1 MENKTLQYNP
11 TNPQSIEE
19 YAVRLKNK
27 TFLDVI
33 KESGEVTQDI
43 IESYSNRLR
52 KGGLGNLL
60 EEVYFGYKAN
70 SNQNADFYEAGVEL
84 KATPY
89 EITQKGE
96 LRAGER
102 LVLTMINYDGPI
114 ENDFYKSH
122 AWEKMRLILI
132 IYYWRNK
139 QLESNLLYKIGYV
152 KMFTPPEADL
162 EIIRQDYLYIVKM
175 IREGR
180 AHELSE
186 GDTMYL
192 GACTKGA
199 TAEKSTVAQ
208 YYGNRT
214 PARKR
219 AFCFKN
225 SYMTYVLNHYIAG
238 EGNATI
244 IDDYIVKKEDTSN
257 AILKD
262 IKSLRKKSFEEI
274 LESIVEKYIGKSDRE
289 LCEEFGREY
298 NNSKAQ
304 WNDLACKMLGIRNE
318 HADEFEKANI
328 KVKTVRIEENNSIKE
343 SMSFP
348 PFKFMELICEEY
360 DSSTLH
366 DYFDETRFFF
376 FVWKRD
382 GDVYRVK
389 GCMLWNMP
397 YNDLDVIVRKEWE
410 QYKHIIKYGVEF
422 TKCIDSKGN
431 VSFKNNLPNKSET
444 QIIHIRPH
452 AQQAAYRFKNGDEYG
467 NIERDANIL
476 PNGEYMTTQ
485 SFWINNSY
493 IIKIL
498 EKFLRN

>member
-1 MENKTLQYNP
+1 MFEKNLGYDP
-11 TNPQSIEE
+11 ASPESIEN
-19 YAVRLKNK
+19 YAIQLKNK
-27 TFLDVI
+27 TFL
-33 KESGEVTQDI
+33 EVVSVKGNVASDAM
-43 IESYSNRLR
+43 EAYANKFR

-70 SNQNADFYEAGVEL
+70 SNQDADFPEAGVEL
-84 KATPY
+84 KVTPY
-89 EITQKGE
+89 DVTQKGE

-114 ENDFYKSH
+114 ELEFYQSH
-122 AWEKMRLILI
+122 AWKKLRLILL

-139 QLESNLLYKIGYV
+139 QLNSNLQYKIGFV

-162 EIIRQDYLYIVKM
+162 VIIKKDYDYIVRT
-175 IREGR
+175 IQEGR

-199 TAEKSTVAQ
+199 NAEKSTVPQ
-208 YYGNRT
+208 YYGDNI

-225 SYMTYVLNHYIAG
+225 SYMTYVLNYYIAG
-238 EGNATI
+238 
-244 IDDYIVKKEDTSN
+244 KTSDN

-262 IKSLRKKSFEEI
+262 VSVLEEKSFEEI
-274 LESIVEKYIGKSDRE
+274 LEDIVKKYVGKSDKE
-289 LCEEFGREY
+289 LCELFGREY
-298 NNSKAQ
+298 NNNKAQ
-304 WNDLACKMLGIRNE
+304 WNDLACKILGIRDE

-328 KVKTVRIEENNSIKE
+328 KVKTIRIEENNVMKE

-348 PFKFMELICEEY
+348 PFKFVDLVKEEY
-360 DSSTLH
+360 DDSTLH
-366 DYFDETRFFF
+366 DYFDETRLFF

-389 GCMLWNMP
+389 GCKLWNMSHS
-397 YNDLDVIVRKEWE
+397 DLEVTVRKEWE

-422 TKCIDSKGN
+422 KKCIDNSGKI
-431 VSFKNNLPNKSET
+431 SFKNNLPKKSET
-444 QIIHIRPH
+444 KIIHVRPH
-452 AQQAAYRFKNGDEYG
+452 ATKAAYRFSNGEEYG
-467 NIERDANIL
+467 NVERAANML

-493 IIKIL
+493 ILEQLSDCLIMKKIG
-498 EKFLRN
+498 